1 MKSQIP
7 IVLAFSQRHHL
18 FSNHPIKAIRKKTV
32 APFPILSDA
41 ITKNLSAKFFLE
53 LTWQECYIKHK
64 KSTHSKVDASS

>member
-18 FSNHPIKAIRKKTV
+18 IANHPINPSASKLV
-32 APFPILSDA
+32 VPFPILSDA
-41 ITKNLSAKFFLE
+41 TTENLSAKFFLE